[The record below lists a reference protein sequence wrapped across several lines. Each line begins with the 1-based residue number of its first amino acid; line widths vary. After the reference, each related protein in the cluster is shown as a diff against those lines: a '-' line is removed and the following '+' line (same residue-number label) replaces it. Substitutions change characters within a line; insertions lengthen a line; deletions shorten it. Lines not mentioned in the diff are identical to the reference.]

1 MNLLLFLQKKKNHT
15 REILQEL
22 IAIVSIRVGNY
33 ILQHD
38 PIKFIEDHEK
48 IKEMSAEGRQVI
60 IRRDGSLSFL

>member
-1 MNLLLFLQKKKNHT
+1 M
-15 REILQEL
+15 EILQEL
-22 IAIVSIRVGNY
+22 IAIVSVRVGNY

-60 IRRDGSLSFL
+60 IRRDGFVLSLNKHQPNSC